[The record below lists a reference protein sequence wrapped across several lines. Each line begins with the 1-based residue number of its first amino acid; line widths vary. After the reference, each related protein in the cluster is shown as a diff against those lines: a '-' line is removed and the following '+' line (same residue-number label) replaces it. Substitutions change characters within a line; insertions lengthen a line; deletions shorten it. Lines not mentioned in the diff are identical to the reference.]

1 MDKGGTQ
8 TAKQMKMFAHRMKR
22 AGIIPEYSFVLGF
35 PAETPELVMRQI
47 DQDIAFIKEIKEINP
62 STEIIVYVYSPV
74 PTEGSEMY
82 EAVKRTGFH
91 FPEKLEDWLLDEWQ
105 HFDLR
110 KNPLTP
116 WLTPAMVN
124 KILGF
129 ETVLNALRLSPAKKR
144 FLRWM
149 SALRYNRNIFILP
162 YEIKALQRL
171 WKYRQPDLEGFVM
184 E

>member
-1 MDKGGTQ
+1 
-8 TAKQMKMFAHRMKR
+8 
-22 AGIIPEYSFVLGF
+22 VLGF
-35 PAETPELVMRQI
+35 PAETPELVMQQI
-47 DQDIAFIKEIKEINP
+47 DQDIAFIKEIKRINP
-62 STEIIVYVYSPV
+62 STEIIIYVYSPV

-82 EAVKRTGFH
+82 EKVKEAGFR
-91 FPEKLEDWLLDEWQ
+91 FPENLEDWLSDDWQ

-129 ETVLNALRLSPAKKR
+129 ETVLNAQYPTVSDFRLSPAKKKV
-144 FLRWM
+144 LR
-149 SALRYNRNIFILP
+149 SISSLRYKRNFFVLP
-162 YEIKALQRL
+162 YEIKVLQKL
-171 WKYRQPDLEGFVM
+171 WRYRQPEIEGFVM